1 MATDP
6 RIIQL
11 ELTAISGALT
21 LANNTLKR
29 VNDQKPP
36 GPPIVPDQL
45 TALRTIVDL
54 ATQIRDL
61 GTKMLTEPAPD
72 PAGTPG
78 TPGTAP
84 P

>member
-11 ELTAISGALT
+11 ELTAIVGALT

-36 GPPIVPDQL
+36 GPPSVPEQLASLNQIVELSGQIQ
-45 TALRTIVDL
+45 TL
-54 ATQIRDL
+54 AKTMVTGD
-61 GTKMLTEPAPD
+61 PAGGGGG
-72 PAGTPG
+72 PAGTP
-78 TPGTAP
+78 
-84 P
+84 

>member
-11 ELTAISGALT
+11 ELTAIVGALT

-36 GPPIVPDQL
+36 GPPTVPEQL
-45 TALRTIVDL
+45 EALRQIVDL
-54 ATQIRDL
+54 SGQINTLARSII
-61 GTKMLTEPAPD
+61 GD
-72 PAGTPG
+72 PAGGGGTPG
-78 TPGTAP
+78 TSG
-84 P
+84 